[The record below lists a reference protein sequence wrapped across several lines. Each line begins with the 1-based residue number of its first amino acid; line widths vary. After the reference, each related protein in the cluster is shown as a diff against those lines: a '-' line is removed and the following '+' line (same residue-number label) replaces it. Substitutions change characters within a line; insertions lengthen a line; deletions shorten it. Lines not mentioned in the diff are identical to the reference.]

1 MSSSTR
7 AGTTRKVLGSLAVI
21 GTAAA
26 VAGLGTFGTF
36 TDSTTPVSAQ
46 LTSGTVSIDLAQ
58 PAAPIPAV
66 TTGLLPGDSIART
79 LTLVND
85 GNSPLSS
92 VALGVSTTNPSVL
105 TTDPVNGLQLTLK
118 ACSVAWTQGATTAH
132 LRLRGHRA
140 RPHPRRR
147 RHRQPHPGGPRQ
159 PHPRRHR
166 PPAAHPEPA
175 GHRRQHLPG
184 QDQHPGPHL
193 LRRPARRH
201 HPLTPATTN
210 RRPS

>member
-46 LTSGTVSIDLAQ
+46 LTSGTVSINLAQ

-118 ACSVAWTQGATTAH
+118 ACSVAWTQAGTAALYTCAGTERAITTSGAAIGNRTLEAPASLTPGGTDHLLLTLSLPATADNTFQGKTSTLALTFSGVQRAATT
-132 LRLRGHRA
+132 R
-140 RPHPRRR
+140 
-147 RHRQPHPGGPRQ
+147 
-159 PHPRRHR
+159 
-166 PPAAHPEPA
+166 
-175 GHRRQHLPG
+175 
-184 QDQHPGPHL
+184 
-193 LRRPARRH
+193 
-201 HPLTPATTN
+201 
-210 RRPS
+210 

>member
-7 AGTTRKVLGSLAVI
+7 AGITRKVLGSLAVI

-118 ACSVAWTQGATTAH
+118 ACSVAWTQAGTAPLYTCAGTERALTTGGAAIGNRTLEAPASLTPGGTDHLLLTLSLPATADNTFQGKTSTLALTFSGVQRAATT
-132 LRLRGHRA
+132 R
-140 RPHPRRR
+140 
-147 RHRQPHPGGPRQ
+147 
-159 PHPRRHR
+159 
-166 PPAAHPEPA
+166 
-175 GHRRQHLPG
+175 
-184 QDQHPGPHL
+184 
-193 LRRPARRH
+193 
-201 HPLTPATTN
+201 
-210 RRPS
+210 

>member
-1 MSSSTR
+1 MSSSNR
-7 AGTTRKVLGSLAVI
+7 AGTTRKVLGSLAVL

-58 PAAPIPAV
+58 PAAPIPVV

-118 ACSVAWTQGATTAH
+118 ACSVAWTQAGTAPLYTCAGTERALTTGGAAIGNRTLEAPASLTPGGTDHLLLTLSLPATADNTFQGKTSTLALTFSGVQRAATT
-132 LRLRGHRA
+132 R
-140 RPHPRRR
+140 
-147 RHRQPHPGGPRQ
+147 
-159 PHPRRHR
+159 
-166 PPAAHPEPA
+166 
-175 GHRRQHLPG
+175 
-184 QDQHPGPHL
+184 
-193 LRRPARRH
+193 
-201 HPLTPATTN
+201 
-210 RRPS
+210 

>member
-1 MSSSTR
+1 MSSSNR

-118 ACSVAWTQGATTAH
+118 ACSVAWTQAGTAPLYTCAGTERAITTGGAAIGNRTLEAPASLTPGGTDHLLLTLSLPTTADNTFQGKTSTLALTFSGVQRAATT
-132 LRLRGHRA
+132 R
-140 RPHPRRR
+140 
-147 RHRQPHPGGPRQ
+147 
-159 PHPRRHR
+159 
-166 PPAAHPEPA
+166 
-175 GHRRQHLPG
+175 
-184 QDQHPGPHL
+184 
-193 LRRPARRH
+193 
-201 HPLTPATTN
+201 
-210 RRPS
+210 

>member
-1 MSSSTR
+1 MSSSNR

-118 ACSVAWTQGATTAH
+118 ACSVAWTQAGTVPLYTCAGTERALTTGGAAIGNRTLEAPASLTPGGTDHLLLTLSLPATADNTFQGKTSTLALTFSGVQRAATT
-132 LRLRGHRA
+132 R
-140 RPHPRRR
+140 
-147 RHRQPHPGGPRQ
+147 
-159 PHPRRHR
+159 
-166 PPAAHPEPA
+166 
-175 GHRRQHLPG
+175 
-184 QDQHPGPHL
+184 
-193 LRRPARRH
+193 
-201 HPLTPATTN
+201 
-210 RRPS
+210 

>member
-1 MSSSTR
+1 MSSSNR

-118 ACSVAWTQGATTAH
+118 ACSVAWTQGATTAPTYAC
-132 LRLRGHRA
+132 GGTERA
-140 RPHPRRR
+140 ITTGGAAIGNRTLEAPASLT
-147 RHRQPHPGGPRQ
+147 PGGT
-159 PHPRRHR
+159 
-166 PPAAHPEPA
+166 
-175 GHRRQHLPG
+175 
-184 QDQHPGPHL
+184 DHL
-193 LRRPARRH
+193 L
-201 HPLTPATTN
+201 LTLSLPTTADNTFQGKTSTLALTFSGVQRAATT
-210 RRPS
+210 R

>member
-1 MSSSTR
+1 MSNSNR

-92 VALGVSTTNPSVL
+92 VALGVTTTNPSVL

-118 ACSVAWTQGATTAH
+118 ACSVAWTQAGTAPLYTCAGTERAITTGGAAIGNRTLEAPASLTPGGTDHLLLTLSLPTTADNTFQGKTSTLALTFSGVQRAATT
-132 LRLRGHRA
+132 R
-140 RPHPRRR
+140 
-147 RHRQPHPGGPRQ
+147 
-159 PHPRRHR
+159 
-166 PPAAHPEPA
+166 
-175 GHRRQHLPG
+175 
-184 QDQHPGPHL
+184 
-193 LRRPARRH
+193 
-201 HPLTPATTN
+201 
-210 RRPS
+210 

>member
-118 ACSVAWTQGATTAH
+118 ACSVAWTQAGTAPLYTCAGTERALTPGGAAIGNRTLEAPASLTPGGTDHLLLTLSLPATADNTFQGKTSTLALTFSGVQRAATT
-132 LRLRGHRA
+132 R
-140 RPHPRRR
+140 
-147 RHRQPHPGGPRQ
+147 
-159 PHPRRHR
+159 
-166 PPAAHPEPA
+166 
-175 GHRRQHLPG
+175 
-184 QDQHPGPHL
+184 
-193 LRRPARRH
+193 
-201 HPLTPATTN
+201 
-210 RRPS
+210 

>member
-1 MSSSTR
+1 MSSSNR

-58 PAAPIPAV
+58 PAAPVPAV

-85 GNSPLSS
+85 GDSPLSS
-92 VALGVSTTNPSVL
+92 VALGVSTTNPGVL
-105 TTDPVNGLQLTLK
+105 TNDPVNGLQLTLE
-118 ACSVAWTQGATTAH
+118 ACSVAWTQAGTAPLYTCAGTERAITTGGAAIGNRTLEAPASLTPGGTDHLLLTLSLPTTADDTFQGKTSTLALTFSGVQRAATT
-132 LRLRGHRA
+132 R
-140 RPHPRRR
+140 
-147 RHRQPHPGGPRQ
+147 
-159 PHPRRHR
+159 
-166 PPAAHPEPA
+166 
-175 GHRRQHLPG
+175 
-184 QDQHPGPHL
+184 
-193 LRRPARRH
+193 
-201 HPLTPATTN
+201 
-210 RRPS
+210 

>member
-1 MSSSTR
+1 MSSTR
-7 AGTTRKVLGSLAVI
+7 AGTTRKVLGSLAVL

-92 VALGVSTTNPSVL
+92 VALGVTTTNPSVL

-118 ACSVAWTQGATTAH
+118 ACSVAWTQAGTAPLYTCAGTERAITTGGAAIGNRTLEAPASLTPGGTDHLLLTLSLPTTADNTFQGKTSTLALTFSGVQRAATT
-132 LRLRGHRA
+132 R
-140 RPHPRRR
+140 
-147 RHRQPHPGGPRQ
+147 
-159 PHPRRHR
+159 
-166 PPAAHPEPA
+166 
-175 GHRRQHLPG
+175 
-184 QDQHPGPHL
+184 
-193 LRRPARRH
+193 
-201 HPLTPATTN
+201 
-210 RRPS
+210 

>member
-1 MSSSTR
+1 MSSSNR
-7 AGTTRKVLGSLAVI
+7 AGTTRKVLGSMAVI

-118 ACSVAWTQGATTAH
+118 ACSVAWTQAGTAPLYTCAGTERALTTGGAAIGNRTLEAPASLTPGGTDHLLLTLSLPATADNTFQGKTSTLALTFSGVQRAATT
-132 LRLRGHRA
+132 R
-140 RPHPRRR
+140 
-147 RHRQPHPGGPRQ
+147 
-159 PHPRRHR
+159 
-166 PPAAHPEPA
+166 
-175 GHRRQHLPG
+175 
-184 QDQHPGPHL
+184 
-193 LRRPARRH
+193 
-201 HPLTPATTN
+201 
-210 RRPS
+210 

>member
-26 VAGLGTFGTF
+26 VAGLGTFGAF

-118 ACSVAWTQGATTAH
+118 P
-132 LRLRGHRA
+132 A
-140 RPHPRRR
+140 RSP
-147 RHRQPHPGGPRQ
+147 GPRA
-159 PHPRRHR
+159 PPPPPPTPAPAPSAPS
-166 PPAAHPEPA
+166 PPAAPPSATAPWRPPPA
-175 GHRRQHLPG
+175 SP
-184 QDQHPGPHL
+184 
-193 LRRPARRH
+193 PAA
-201 HPLTPATTN
+201 PTTCCS
-210 RRPS
+210 P